1 MLAASPAAPAAPLP
15 KNLAPLRFS
24 GALFVFRAHLYQN
37 TAASPFLQERCRAN
51 WVRGRK
57 SVVLLAQVL
66 FQTCPQFYILHFT
79 FYTYHFILIEPFR
92 TRPPCLPPGG
102 KVSRVVL
109 RRATKEGRSPLC
121 LLAAPRAPLHK
132 STKQKT
138 PRPPLLSAPTHQ
150 QNKKTARRA
159 PFYRSAKQKT
169 ARPAPLYRSAKQKT
183 ARRAARRS
191 RIIKSKDMF
200 TSSRSS
206 NRCTACRKAAP

>member
-92 TRPPCLPPGG
+92 TRPPCLPPRG

-109 RRATKEGRSPLC
+109 RRATKEGHSPLY
-121 LLAAPRAPLHK
+121 LLAAPPASSSCAPL
-132 STKQKT
+132 
-138 PRPPLLSAPTHQ
+138 PL
-150 QNKKTARRA
+150 
-159 PFYRSAKQKT
+159 
-169 ARPAPLYRSAKQKT
+169 
-183 ARRAARRS
+183 
-191 RIIKSKDMF
+191 
-200 TSSRSS
+200 
-206 NRCTACRKAAP
+206 RKAKDGAPCGAPISYNKIKRYFLLFPVPAIGAQLAGRQPRRGDHVV